1 MSMPTYTQ
9 MITKSMYMFVSML
22 VCVPRAPVTKEA
34 RRQHKIPGARVIDNC
49 EPPRG
54 AIRDSTPQGKER
66 DPTKVRSTEVPR
78 RPVHHSS

>member
-1 MSMPTYTQ
+1 
-9 MITKSMYMFVSML
+9 ML
-22 VCVPRAPVTKEA
+22 VCVPHAPVTKEA

-66 DPTKVRSTEVPR
+66 DPTKCVVQKCQGDQCTT
-78 RPVHHSS
+78 PVDKQATDG